1 MPINANTFNS
11 RVTSEALEK
20 KFRDVF
26 PAQGG
31 AELIQ
36 DLYAA
41 GTIQPVI
48 DFSSVAEGS
57 ALSQNLQ
64 TAWDF
69 ATDFTSW
76 NDTNSGTL
84 VNTPGFWKVDII
96 AHAEASTSVNGNVTL
111 LAITDGLS
119 SNTIWALPFN
129 NSAGASAV
137 TTVTAEQSFVVFLRS
152 GDSLTYNSPLAV
164 NSQTSA
170 WYRQIADVNGTL
182 VNPLGFTFS

>member
-1 MPINANTFNS
+1 MPTNATTFNS

-36 DLYAA
+36 DLYAS
-41 GTIQPVI
+41 GVIQPVI

-57 ALSQNLQ
+57 ILPANLQ

-69 ATDFTSW
+69 ATGSQQIISTTP
-76 NDTNSGTL
+76 TNIIT
-84 VNTPGFWKVDII
+84 NTGFWLVDLTYAGYERTTVATRVSATVDIFDGTT
-96 AHAEASTSVNGNVTL
+96 AKQVWAFSNAVNRATQEEVSIIENK
-111 LAITDGLS
+111 
-119 SNTIWALPFN
+119 
-129 NSAGASAV
+129 
-137 TTVTAEQSFVVFLRS
+137 FVVFLRT
-152 GDSLTYNSPLAV
+152 GDVLRGKTQGSDYTLDV
-164 NSQTSA
+164 
-170 WYRQIADVNGTL
+170 WYRQIADVNGNL